1 MAGKYPNELAK
12 YKILTDNRKIQR
24 SSSSHSQYV
33 YNLRN
38 PDSIGFIWALKIAA
52 TMMSTE
58 E

>member
-1 MAGKYPNELAK
+1 MAGQYPNELAK
-12 YKILTDNRKIQR
+12 NKILTDNRKIQR
-24 SSSSHSQYV
+24 SSGHSQYV

-58 E
+58 Q